1 MREYLEAG
9 WVDRL
14 WWLDNLS
21 MLADGMTKGS
31 IDREA
36 LILVCQQGLWI
47 IVGAAPQCKILRDAG
62 EHQ

>member
-14 WWLDNLS
+14 WWLDTLS

-36 LILVCQQGLWI
+36 LITVCEKGVWL
-47 IVGAAPQCKILRDAG
+47 IVGDAPAFKRLRP
-62 EHQ
+62 